1 MANVKNGLAKSNG
14 AAPSAVPNQFAMLT
28 KNPSVVSRFA
38 TTFNGDSKKAEKYLL
53 DKGVGFTKRDIKEDK
68 PSLDEL
74 TAWYKASGIPLK
86 RFYNT
91 SGNLYKELGLKD
103 KIKTMS
109 EEEQLALLATDGMLV
124 KRPIVVTEDYVLVGF
139 KEAEWQEKGL

>member
-1 MANVKNGLAKSNG
+1 
-14 AAPSAVPNQFAMLT
+14 MLFVCYLKCGT
-28 KNPSVVSRFA
+28 C
-38 TTFNGDSKKAEKYLL
+38 KKAEKYLL
-53 DKGVGFTKRDIKEDK
+53 DKGVDFTKRDIKEDK

-74 TAWYKASGIPLK
+74 TAWYKASGLPLK

-103 KIKTMS
+103 KIKTMT

-139 KEAEWQEKGL
+139 KEAEWQDKGL

>member
-1 MANVKNGLAKSNG
+1 
-14 AAPSAVPNQFAMLT
+14 MLFVCYPKCGT
-28 KNPSVVSRFA
+28 C
-38 TTFNGDSKKAEKYLL
+38 KKAEKYLL
-53 DKGVGFTKRDIKEDK
+53 DKGVEFAKRDIKEDK
-68 PSLDEL
+68 PTLEEL
-74 TAWYKASGIPLK
+74 TTWYKASGLPLK

-91 SGNLYKELGLKD
+91 SGNLYKELSLKD
-103 KIKTMS
+103 KIKTMT